1 MKYKLDLENSRFNYI
16 TPTQKKYFDLAL
28 AYALNNDVN
37 NVKVNRIYY
46 SFDFNNREVLIT
58 TGRKDLYNNGVIY
71 KLKEVD

>member
-28 AYALNNDVN
+28 AYALDNDVN

-58 TGRKDLYNNGVIY
+58 TGRKDLYNNGIIY

>member
-58 TGRKDLYNNGVIY
+58 TGRKDLYNNGIIY
-71 KLKEVD
+71 KLKEVK

>member
-1 MKYKLDLENSRFNYI
+1 MKYELDLENSRFNYI

-46 SFDFNNREVLIT
+46 IFDFNNREVLIA
-58 TGRKDLYNNGVIY
+58 TGRKDFNSNGIIY
-71 KLKEVD
+71 KLKEAK